1 MRRLILIISVQFAEI
16 FVQYIYQEPSWPNFF
31 WDIQGVFTKLA
42 EVKRSQGYLLGKMEQ
57 LGFDLPSELKILTD
71 TVIKSSEIEGESL
84 NSDQVR
90 SSVARKLGIET
101 EIYVPSD
108 RHVDGAVDI
117 ILDAINNSEKEITL
131 ERLFSWH
138 HALFPTGYSGLY
150 KIDVGQFRSDLNG
163 SMQVVSGRH
172 GKEKVHYEAPPASN
186 LRNEFAKFLDYTNNS
201 NDDDIIKAAIVHLW
215 FLILHPFDDGN
226 GRIARALTEIFLKR
240 SDQSEFRFYSMT
252 SQLMKCRNQYYEVL
266 EETQKSSLNITNW
279 IIWFLDNLQA
289 SILNS
294 TRLTQN
300 TEKIA
305 ALWLK
310 NSKISFNDRQRKI
323 ISMLHNGFRGNLTS
337 GKWAKICKCSQDT
350 ASRDINDLIEKDIL
364 EKFGQGRS
372 THYLLKGF

>member
-1 MRRLILIISVQFAEI
+1 
-16 FVQYIYQEPSWPNFF
+16 
-31 WDIQGVFTKLA
+31 
-42 EVKRSQGYLLGKMEQ
+42 MEL

-101 EIYVPSD
+101 ELSVPSD

-117 ILDAINNSEKEITL
+117 IFDAINNSEKEVTL

-138 HALFPTGYSGLY
+138 HALFPTGYSGMY
-150 KIDVGQFRSDLNG
+150 KIEVGQFRSDLNG
-163 SMQVVSGRH
+163 PMCVVSGHH

-186 LRNEFAKFLDYTNNS
+186 LNEEFDKFLDYTNNS
-201 NDDDIIKAAIVHLW
+201 SDDNIIKAAIVHLW

-240 SDQSEFRFYSMT
+240 SDQSEFRFYSIT
-252 SQLMKCRNQYYEVL
+252 SQLMNCRSQYYKVL
-266 EETQKSSLNITNW
+266 EATQKGSLDITNW
-279 IIWFLDNLQA
+279 ISWFLDNLQTA
-289 SILNS
+289 ISNS
-294 TRLTQN
+294 FQLAQN

-305 ALWLK
+305 AFWLK
-310 NSKISFNDRQRKI
+310 ISKVSFNDRQRKI
-323 ISMLHNGFRGNLTS
+323 ISMLHNDFQGNLTS

-364 EKFGQGRS
+364 EKSGQGRS